1 MDRPR
6 IICHILQSV
15 DGNIDSDFFT
25 LPELSPAYRAFS
37 RIREE
42 YACDAVISGATTAAE
57 IYRGRFVDNLP
68 TSSERWPRTD
78 WKARQADRYAVVID
92 GTGSVRWESGDVER
106 KGCFA
111 FGKASRFATGDG
123 SILRIET
130 RHRGEKL
137 HVIVVLQENASDAY
151 ISHLRKA
158 GVSYIFA
165 GKDSLDLPLAAR
177 KLKELFGIQ
186 SMLLSG
192 GGVVDWSFLQA
203 GLIDEISLVIPPVI
217 DGGVRLPSAFDD
229 SPLAVGH
236 APVALKLADVQR
248 LEGDAL
254 WLRYVPT

>member
-1 MDRPR
+1 MDRPK

-15 DGNIDSDFFT
+15 DGNIDGDFFT

-92 GTGSVRWESGDVER
+92 GTGSVRWESGSVNR
-106 KGCFA
+106 
-111 FGKASRFATGDG
+111 
-123 SILRIET
+123 
-130 RHRGEKL
+130 RGEKL

-203 GLIDEISLVIPPVI
+203 GLIDEISLVVPPVI
-217 DGGVRLPSAFDD
+217 DGGVRLPSAFDN
-229 SPLAVGH
+229 SPLAVCH
-236 APVALKLADVQR
+236 TPVALHLTDVQR

>member
-1 MDRPR
+1 MDRPK

-15 DGNIDSDFFT
+15 DGNIDGDFFT

-92 GTGSVRWESGDVER
+92 GTGSVRWESGSVER
-106 KGCFA
+106 
-111 FGKASRFATGDG
+111 
-123 SILRIET
+123 
-130 RHRGEKL
+130 RGEKL

-203 GLIDEISLVIPPVI
+203 GLIDEISLVVPPVI

-229 SPLAVGH
+229 SPLAVCH
-236 APVALKLADVQR
+236 TPVALHLTDVQR

>member
-15 DGNIDSDFFT
+15 DGNIHGDFFT
-25 LPELSPAYRAFS
+25 VPEMGSAYRAFA

-57 IYRGRFVDNLP
+57 IYRGRFVDDLP

-78 WKARQADRYAVVID
+78 WKARQTDRYAVVID
-92 GTGSVRWESGDVER
+92 GTGTVRWESGSAER
-106 KGCFA
+106 
-111 FGKASRFATGDG
+111 
-123 SILRIET
+123 
-130 RHRGEKL
+130 RGEKM
-137 HVIVVLQENASDAY
+137 HVIVILQENASDAY
-151 ISHLRKA
+151 ISHLCKA
-158 GVSYIFA
+158 GVSYILA
-165 GKDSLDLPLAAR
+165 GKDGLDLPLAAR
-177 KLKELFGIQ
+177 KLKELFSIE

-203 GLIDEISLVIPPVI
+203 GLIDEISLVVPPVI

-236 APVALKLADVQR
+236 APVALHLTDVHR
-248 LEGDAL
+248 MEGDAL

>member
-15 DGNIDSDFFT
+15 DGNIDGDFFT
-25 LPELSPAYRAFS
+25 VPEMGSAYRAFA

-42 YACDAVISGATTAAE
+42 FACDAVISGATTAAE
-57 IYRGRFVDNLP
+57 IYRGGFIGILP
-68 TSSERWPRTD
+68 KTSERWPRTD
-78 WKARQADRYAVVID
+78 RKAASAEKYAVVID
-92 GTGSVRWESGDVER
+92 GTGSVRWESGSVER
-106 KGCFA
+106 
-111 FGKASRFATGDG
+111 
-123 SILRIET
+123 
-130 RHRGEKL
+130 RGEKL

-177 KLKELFGIQ
+177 KLKEQFCIE

-203 GLIDEISLVIPPVI
+203 GLIDEISLVVPPVI

-229 SPLAVGH
+229 SPLAVCH
-236 APVALKLADVQR
+236 TPVALHLTDVQR

>member
-1 MDRPR
+1 MDRPK

-15 DGNIDSDFFT
+15 DGNIDGDFFT
-25 LPELSPAYRAFS
+25 MPELGPAYKAFS

-92 GTGSVRWESGDVER
+92 GTGSVRWESGSVER
-106 KGCFA
+106 
-111 FGKASRFATGDG
+111 
-123 SILRIET
+123 
-130 RHRGEKL
+130 RGEKL

-151 ISHLRKA
+151 ISPLRKA

-165 GKDSLDLPLAAR
+165 GKDGLDLPLAAR
-177 KLKELFGIQ
+177 KLKELFGIE

-203 GLIDEISLVIPPVI
+203 GLIDEISLVVPPVI

-229 SPLAVGH
+229 SPLAAGH

-248 LEGDAL
+248 LEEDAL
-254 WLRYVPT
+254 WLRYVST

>member
-15 DGNIDSDFFT
+15 DGNIDGDFFT

-92 GTGSVRWESGDVER
+92 GTGSVRWESGSVER
-106 KGCFA
+106 
-111 FGKASRFATGDG
+111 
-123 SILRIET
+123 
-130 RHRGEKL
+130 RGEKL

-203 GLIDEISLVIPPVI
+203 GLIDEISLVVPPVI

-229 SPLAVGH
+229 SPLAVCH
-236 APVALKLADVQR
+236 TPVALHLTDVQR
-248 LEGDAL
+248 LEGDTL

>member
-15 DGNIDSDFFT
+15 DGNIDGDFFT
-25 LPELSPAYRAFS
+25 MPELGPAYRAFS

-92 GTGSVRWESGDVER
+92 GTGSVRWESGSVER
-106 KGCFA
+106 
-111 FGKASRFATGDG
+111 
-123 SILRIET
+123 
-130 RHRGEKL
+130 RGEKL

-177 KLKELFGIQ
+177 KLKALFGIQ

-203 GLIDEISLVIPPVI
+203 GLIDEISLVVPPVI

-229 SPLAVGH
+229 SPLAVCH
-236 APVALKLADVQR
+236 TPVALHLTDVQR

>member
-1 MDRPR
+1 MDRPK

-15 DGNIDSDFFT
+15 DGNIDGDFFT

-68 TSSERWPRTD
+68 TSSERLPRTD

-92 GTGSVRWESGDVER
+92 GTGSVRWESGSVER
-106 KGCFA
+106 
-111 FGKASRFATGDG
+111 
-123 SILRIET
+123 
-130 RHRGEKL
+130 RGEKL

-165 GKDSLDLPLAAR
+165 GRDSLDLPLTAR
-177 KLKELFGIQ
+177 KLKELFGIE

-203 GLIDEISLVIPPVI
+203 GLIDEISLVVPPVI
-217 DGGVRLPSAFDD
+217 DGGVSLPSAFDD
-229 SPLAVGH
+229 SPLAAGH
-236 APVALKLADVQR
+236 APVALKLTYLQR

>member
-1 MDRPR
+1 MDRPK

-15 DGNIDSDFFT
+15 DGNIDGDFFT

-57 IYRGRFVDNLP
+57 IYRGRFVDDLP

-78 WKARQADRYAVVID
+78 RKAGQADKYAVVID
-92 GTGSVRWESGDVER
+92 GTGSVRWESGSVER
-106 KGCFA
+106 
-111 FGKASRFATGDG
+111 
-123 SILRIET
+123 
-130 RHRGEKL
+130 RGEKL

-203 GLIDEISLVIPPVI
+203 GLIDEISLVVPPVI

-229 SPLAVGH
+229 SPLAVCH
-236 APVALKLADVQR
+236 TPVVLHLTDVQR

>member
-1 MDRPR
+1 MNRPK

-15 DGNIDSDFFT
+15 DGNIDGDFFT
-25 LPELSPAYRAFS
+25 VPEIGSAYREFS

-42 YACDAVISGATTAAE
+42 FACDAVISGATTAAE
-57 IYRGRFVDNLP
+57 IYRGGFIGILP
-68 TSSERWPRTD
+68 KASERWPRTD

-92 GTGSVRWESGDVER
+92 GTGSVRWESGSVER
-106 KGCFA
+106 
-111 FGKASRFATGDG
+111 
-123 SILRIET
+123 
-130 RHRGEKL
+130 RGEKL
-137 HVIVVLQENASDAY
+137 HVIAVLQENASDAY

-203 GLIDEISLVIPPVI
+203 GLIDEISLVLPPVI

-229 SPLAVGH
+229 SPLAVCH
-236 APVALKLADVQR
+236 TPVALHLTDVQR

>member
-1 MDRPR
+1 MDRPK

-15 DGNIDSDFFT
+15 DGNIDGDFFT

-57 IYRGRFVDNLP
+57 IYRGRFVYNLP

-92 GTGSVRWESGDVER
+92 GTGSVRWESGSVER
-106 KGCFA
+106 
-111 FGKASRFATGDG
+111 
-123 SILRIET
+123 
-130 RHRGEKL
+130 RGEKL
-137 HVIVVLQENASDAY
+137 HVIAVLQENASDAY

-203 GLIDEISLVIPPVI
+203 GLIDEISLVVPPVI

-229 SPLAVGH
+229 SPLAVCH
-236 APVALKLADVQR
+236 TPVALHLTDVQR

>member
-1 MDRPR
+1 MDRPK

-15 DGNIDSDFFT
+15 DGNIDGDFFT

-42 YACDAVISGATTAAE
+42 FACDAVISGATTAVE

-92 GTGSVRWESGDVER
+92 GTGSVRWESGSVER
-106 KGCFA
+106 
-111 FGKASRFATGDG
+111 
-123 SILRIET
+123 
-130 RHRGEKL
+130 RGEKL
-137 HVIVVLQENASDAY
+137 HVIAVLQENATDAY

-165 GKDSLDLPLAAR
+165 GKDGLDLPLAAR
-177 KLKELFGIQ
+177 KLKEQFCIE

-203 GLIDEISLVIPPVI
+203 GLVDEISLVVPPVI

-229 SPLAVGH
+229 SPLAAGH
-236 APVALKLADVQR
+236 APVALKLTYLQR

>member
-15 DGNIDSDFFT
+15 DGNIDGDFFT
-25 LPELSPAYRAFS
+25 VPEIGSAYREFS

-42 YACDAVISGATTAAE
+42 FACDAVISGATTAAE

-92 GTGSVRWESGDVER
+92 GTGSVRWESGSVER
-106 KGCFA
+106 
-111 FGKASRFATGDG
+111 
-123 SILRIET
+123 
-130 RHRGEKL
+130 RGEKL

-203 GLIDEISLVIPPVI
+203 GLIDEISLVVPPVI

-229 SPLAVGH
+229 SPLAVCH
-236 APVALKLADVQR
+236 TPVALHLTDVQR

>member
-15 DGNIDSDFFT
+15 DGNIDGDFFT

-68 TSSERWPRTD
+68 TSSERWLRTD

-92 GTGSVRWESGDVER
+92 GTDSVRWESGNVEY
-106 KGCFA
+106 
-111 FGKASRFATGDG
+111 
-123 SILRIET
+123 
-130 RHRGEKL
+130 RGEKL
-137 HVIVVLQENASDAY
+137 HVIAVLQENASDAY

-203 GLIDEISLVIPPVI
+203 GLIDEISLVVPPVI

-229 SPLAVGH
+229 SPLAVCH
-236 APVALKLADVQR
+236 TPVALHLTDVQR

>member
-1 MDRPR
+1 MDRPK

-15 DGNIDSDFFT
+15 DGNIDGDFFT

-68 TSSERWPRTD
+68 TSFERWPCTD

-92 GTGSVRWESGDVER
+92 GTGSVRWESGSVER
-106 KGCFA
+106 
-111 FGKASRFATGDG
+111 
-123 SILRIET
+123 
-130 RHRGEKL
+130 RGEKL

-203 GLIDEISLVIPPVI
+203 GLIDEISLVVPPVI

-229 SPLAVGH
+229 SPLAVCH
-236 APVALKLADVQR
+236 TPVALHLTDVQR

>member
-1 MDRPR
+1 MDRPK

-15 DGNIDSDFFT
+15 DGNIDGDFFT
-25 LPELSPAYRAFS
+25 MPELGFAYRAFA

-57 IYRGRFVDNLP
+57 IYRGGFIGILP
-68 TSSERWPRTD
+68 KASERWPRTD
-78 WKARQADRYAVVID
+78 RKAASAEKYAVVID
-92 GTGSVRWESGDVER
+92 GTGSVRWESGSVER
-106 KGCFA
+106 
-111 FGKASRFATGDG
+111 RD
-123 SILRIET
+123 
-130 RHRGEKL
+130 EKL

-203 GLIDEISLVIPPVI
+203 GLIDEISLVVPPVI

-229 SPLAVGH
+229 SPLAVCH
-236 APVALKLADVQR
+236 TPVALHLTDVQR

-254 WLRYVPT
+254 WLRYLPT

>member
-1 MDRPR
+1 MDRPK

-15 DGNIDSDFFT
+15 DGNIDGDFFT
-25 LPELSPAYRAFS
+25 MPELSPAYRAFS

-92 GTGSVRWESGDVER
+92 GTGSVRWVSGSVER
-106 KGCFA
+106 
-111 FGKASRFATGDG
+111 
-123 SILRIET
+123 
-130 RHRGEKL
+130 RGEKL

-165 GKDSLDLPLAAR
+165 GKDSMDLPLAAR
-177 KLKELFGIQ
+177 KLKELFGIE

-203 GLIDEISLVIPPVI
+203 GLIDEISLVVPPVI

-236 APVALKLADVQR
+236 APVALHLTDVQR

>member
-1 MDRPR
+1 MDRPK

-15 DGNIDSDFFT
+15 DGNIDGDFFT

-92 GTGSVRWESGDVER
+92 GTGSVRWESGSVER
-106 KGCFA
+106 
-111 FGKASRFATGDG
+111 
-123 SILRIET
+123 
-130 RHRGEKL
+130 RGEKL
-137 HVIVVLQENASDAY
+137 HVIAVLQENASDAY

-203 GLIDEISLVIPPVI
+203 GLIDEISLVVPPVI

-229 SPLAVGH
+229 SPLAVCH
-236 APVALKLADVQR
+236 TPVALHLTDVHR
-248 LEGDAL
+248 MEGDAL
-254 WLRYVPT
+254 WLRYVST

>member
-1 MDRPR
+1 MDRPK

-15 DGNIDSDFFT
+15 DGNIDGDFFT
-25 LPELSPAYRAFS
+25 VPEIGSAYRAFS

-92 GTGSVRWESGDVER
+92 GTGSVRWESGSVNR
-106 KGCFA
+106 
-111 FGKASRFATGDG
+111 
-123 SILRIET
+123 
-130 RHRGEKL
+130 RGEKL

-203 GLIDEISLVIPPVI
+203 GLIDEISLVVPPVV

-229 SPLAVGH
+229 SPLAAGH